1 MAEELQTFHLDIVSA
16 EEQLFKGRV
25 KTMQIS
31 GCEGQLG
38 IRHGHA
44 PLLTLIKPGR
54 VSFVLQDDSESMIY
68 ISGGILE
75 VQPETV
81 TVLADTAIRAD
92 DIDETK
98 VAEAVRQAQEKI
110 SNNSGDVDYGAPIIE
125 LAKATAQLRV
135 VELTRSG
142 RGSRTK
148 KKK

>member
-1 MAEELQTFHLDIVSA
+1 
-16 EEQLFKGRV
+16 
-25 KTMQIS
+25 MQIS

-110 SNNSGDVDYGAPIIE
+110 SNNSGDVDYGAAIIE

>member
-16 EEQLFKGRV
+16 EEKLFSGRV

-54 VSFVLQDDSESMIY
+54 VAFTLQDDNESIIY

-92 DIDETK
+92 DIDESK
-98 VAEAVRQAQEKI
+98 AREAVRQAEEMI
-110 SNNSGDVDYGAPIIE
+110 SNGSGDVDYGAAIIE

-135 VELTRSG
+135 VEISKN
-142 RGSRTK
+142 SSHYK
-148 KKK
+148 KKNK